1 MTVKVNSAVRVIS
14 NLALATVIG
23 LSVTCLVY
31 LIVPMW
37 FVAVLCGALC
47 FIVYCVLWFGS
58 TDDSRNA

>member
-1 MTVKVNSAVRVIS
+1 
-14 NLALATVIG
+14 
-23 LSVTCLVY
+23 
-31 LIVPMW
+31 VPMW